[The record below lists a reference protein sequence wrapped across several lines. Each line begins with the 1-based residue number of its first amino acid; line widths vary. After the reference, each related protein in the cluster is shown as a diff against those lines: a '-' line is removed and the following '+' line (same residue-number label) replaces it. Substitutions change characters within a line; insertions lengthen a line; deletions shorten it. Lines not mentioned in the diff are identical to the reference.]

1 MPITILVVDDIE
13 ANRAIL
19 RRRLQR
25 KGFAVIEAANGAEAV
40 ALTQEW
46 RPDVILMDLSMPVM
60 DGIEAWR
67 MICELID
74 DPPAAIALTAVT
86 IQDVRLACDEIGFR
100 AFLTKPVDF
109 RLLLATIEK
118 VAPPHAPLARASA

>member
-1 MPITILVVDDIE
+1 MSITILVVDDVE
-13 ANRAIL
+13 TNRSML
-19 RRRLQR
+19 RRRLER
-25 KGFAVIEAANGAEAV
+25 AGYAVIEAANGAEAV

-60 DGIEAWR
+60 DGIECWR

-74 DPPAAIALTAVT
+74 DPPAAVALTAVT

-109 RLLLATIEK
+109 QLLLATIENL
-118 VAPPHAPLARASA
+118 APAQPEPERHHA